1 MLDMALSV
9 LESEIDIVKNEI
21 QIPEAA
27 GRLSIEELSE
37 KSRRQDGKYDFGII
51 CEKQLPNTSTHAH
64 KYCFFTVEI
73 AHANKYKRP
82 ATSQIDTI

>member
-1 MLDMALSV
+1 MLAACKVEPLVLLQIHKCHFTSQMLVMALSV

-37 KSRRQDGKYDFGII
+37 KSRRQDGKYESGKVSI
-51 CEKQLPNTSTHAH
+51 
-64 KYCFFTVEI
+64 Y
-73 AHANKYKRP
+73 
-82 ATSQIDTI
+82 

>member
-1 MLDMALSV
+1 MLVMALSV

-37 KSRRQDGKYDFGII
+37 KSRRQDGKYESGII
-51 CEKQLPNTSTHAH
+51 SIYMHI
-64 KYCFFTVEI
+64 F
-73 AHANKYKRP
+73 
-82 ATSQIDTI
+82 

>member
-37 KSRRQDGKYDFGII
+37 KSRRQDGNYDFGII
-51 CEKQLPNTSTHAH
+51 HNL
-64 KYCFFTVEI
+64 
-73 AHANKYKRP
+73 
-82 ATSQIDTI
+82 

>member
-37 KSRRQDGKYDFGII
+37 KSRRQDGKYESGKVSI
-51 CEKQLPNTSTHAH
+51 
-64 KYCFFTVEI
+64 Y
-73 AHANKYKRP
+73 
-82 ATSQIDTI
+82 

>member
-27 GRLSIEELSE
+27 GRLSIEELSIQDTT
-37 KSRRQDGKYDFGII
+37 KGSSGLVFACSRSVEGRVVSTVASEVGVEGGFEGRVGSREEGKAEGGQ
-51 CEKQLPNTSTHAH
+51 K
-64 KYCFFTVEI
+64 
-73 AHANKYKRP
+73 
-82 ATSQIDTI
+82 

>member
-51 CEKQLPNTSTHAH
+51 CEKQLPNTSHFHT
-64 KYCFFTVEI
+64 CTQILFFFTVEI

-82 ATSQIDTI
+82 ATR